1 MTGGRAVVL
10 GETGKN
16 FAAGMSGGI
25 AYVLDMDHSLYRRM
39 NKDMVSMTE
48 VTEKYDVAELKGIL
62 KDYVKETK
70 SVLGKEV
77 LEHFDEYLPHFKKI
91 IPNDY
96 QRILTA
102 ISKYEEQGISHE
114 NAELEAFN
122 EMKKG

>member
-1 MTGGRAVVL
+1 
-10 GETGKN
+10 
-16 FAAGMSGGI
+16 MSGGI

-48 VTEKYDVAELKGIL
+48 VTEKYDIAELKGIL

-70 SVLGKEV
+70 SALGREV
-77 LEHFDEYLPHFKKI
+77 LDHFEDYLPHFKKI
-91 IPNDY
+91 VPNDY

-102 ISKYEEQGISHE
+102 ISKFEEQGISHE

-122 EMKKG
+122 EMKK

>member
-1 MTGGRAVVL
+1 MIILVRNNVGLVPQLHVFVPERCVEYILPHA
-10 GETGKN
+10 
-16 FAAGMSGGI
+16 
-25 AYVLDMDHSLYRRM
+25 
-39 NKDMVSMTE
+39 
-48 VTEKYDVAELKGIL
+48 EKYDVAELKGIL